1 VTFAEKSFQQ
11 TKFIKTLIS
20 CGNFYKTA
28 PNGKRKEKTCF
39 PLRVLSSD
47 KKEKNQ
53 NQNQTDDTAAG
64 PTDDTAGPDGALS
77 PADDSASVTA
87 RRAASAS
94 RSSLRT
100 CALARAKN
108 WDASATSA
116 RFILT
121 AAQRSA
127 RS

>member
-1 VTFAEKSFQQ
+1 MANEKKKHVFRFVFCPQ
-11 TKFIKTLIS
+11 T
-20 CGNFYKTA
+20 
-28 PNGKRKEKTCF
+28 RK
-39 PLRVLSSD
+39 
-47 KKEKNQ
+47 KKNKNK
-53 NQNQTDDTAAG
+53 NQTDDTAAG

>member
-1 VTFAEKSFQQ
+1 
-11 TKFIKTLIS
+11 LIS

-28 PNGKRKEKTCF
+28 PKWQTKRKNIFSAPCSV
-39 PLRVLSSD
+39 LRQER
-47 KKEKNQ
+47 KNKNKNQ
-53 NQNQTDDTAAG
+53 IDDTAAG

-121 AAQRSA
+121 AAPRSA